1 MENNKDDE
9 KVELE
14 KNESIDISKTEE
26 IKKDTDEGS
35 EINENNEEIAQVV
48 ETENSIEIKEEK
60 PIIEEK
66 RKGFLE
72 NFKKKKISE
81 KAPNSKEET
90 KSKKIRIAIYVS
102 AVIFAL
108 FILFA
113 VIVCINKLND
123 KVYKNIY
130 LNGEDLSGK
139 TKEEVENIIV
149 KENEKLA
156 SKKIAI
162 YQNTDEIFN
171 VTSEEI
177 ELKID
182 EAKTIEKIMG
192 FGRKENLFVNNF
204 KIISAIFSSVNIEA
218 EYTYSEEK
226 MDGIIK
232 NIDLSINN
240 RVVDDSY
247 SIDEQ
252 NQKLIITIGKSG
264 NSIDYDI
271 EKENLINAFKS
282 LNETKL
288 TLDLISRGAQKIDVE
303 KIYEEVKREPKDAYV
318 EENTSPIKFVSEVVG
333 IDFDKNE
340 LKEFLDK
347 DENKEEG
354 KVLEF
359 PLKVTEPNVKLK
371 DLTNKYYNDKIAG
384 KTTYFNAGQYARANN
399 LRVALSYLNDI
410 VIMPGE
416 TFSYNAAIGDTTAAK
431 GYMAAATFKG
441 GTTVNEMGGGICQ
454 TTSTL
459 YDVVLMAGL
468 EIVERHQHG
477 LPVGYVQPSLDAT
490 VYSPVLDFKFKN
502 TRNYPIKIVTSY
514 SSGGSLNVSIY
525 GTKES
530 DEYDIVLSSNVI
542 SEIPFT
548 TKYTYDNNLDE
559 GEQVVDVNGVNGY
572 VSEGYLTR
580 YKNGAYVDSRMLSR
594 DTYNAQQQVVRVGT
608 RKAAS

>member
-1 MENNKDDE
+1 MSNNKEDE

-14 KNESIDISKTEE
+14 NKGTKAINSVEE
-26 IKKDTDEGS
+26 ANAKVI
-35 EINENNEEIAQVV
+35 
-48 ETENSIEIKEEK
+48 ETENSIEIKEENK
-60 PIIEEK
+60 VI
-66 RKGFLE
+66 LE
-72 NFKKKKISE
+72 NKTLEDKKQKKIHIFIIIL
-81 KAPNSKEET
+81 AL
-90 KSKKIRIAIYVS
+90 
-102 AVIFAL
+102 IFAL

-123 KVYKNIY
+123 KVYKNVY

-139 TKEEVENIIV
+139 TKEEVENIII
-149 KENEKLA
+149 KENEKLI

-171 VTSEEI
+171 VTAEEI
-177 ELKID
+177 DLKIN
-182 EAKTIEKIMG
+182 EAKTMEKIMG
-192 FGRKENLFVNNF
+192 FGRKENLFANNF
-204 KIISAIFSSVNIEA
+204 KIIGALFKPVTIEA
-218 EYTYSEEK
+218 EYSFNEEK
-226 MDGIIK
+226 MDSVMK
-232 NIDLSINN
+232 NIDLSIKS

-247 SIDEQ
+247 SVDDQ
-252 NQKLIITIGKSG
+252 NKKIIITIGKSG
-264 NSIDYDI
+264 SSIDYDT
-271 EKENLINAFKS
+271 EKINMINAFKS
-282 LNETKL
+282 LNEDKL
-288 TLDLISRGAQKIDVE
+288 TLDLISRGPQKIDVE
-303 KIYEEVKREPKDAYV
+303 KIYAEVKREPKDAYV

-333 IDFDKNE
+333 IDFDVNE
-340 LKEFLDK
+340 LKEFLAK

-354 KVLEF
+354 KVIEF

-371 DLTNKYYNDKIAG
+371 DLTSRYYNDKIAG

-399 LRVALSYLNDI
+399 LRVALSYLNDK

-502 TRNYPIKIVTSY
+502 TRNYPVKIVTSY
-514 SSGGSLNVSIY
+514 SSGGSLNISIY

-530 DEYDIVLSSNVI
+530 EEYDIVLSSKLI
-542 SEIPFT
+542 SQIPFT

-559 GEQVVDVNGVNGY
+559 GQQVVDVNGVKGY

-580 YKNGAYVDSRMLSR
+580 YKNGAYVDSKILSR